1 MAHISRLFIYPIKSL
16 GGIEI
21 PSSNITQRGLAHD
34 RRWMLVDENNQ
45 FLTQREYPVMALLK
59 TNIKE
64 YALIVHH
71 SDNPADSIEFLLHPP
86 VKETVTVKVWDD
98 LCEAQYAEDNV
109 NEWFSQKIGISCK
122 AVYMPD
128 DSERKLNPDYALSEK
143 DITGFADGYPIL
155 VISEASLEDLNAR
168 LEKPVP
174 MDRFRPNIVIA
185 ETEAFAEDR
194 MKKFSINDHIF
205 HGVKLCGRCPITTTD
220 QQTGERGKEP
230 LKTLATYRTIN
241 NKVCFGQNVINT
253 GTGKIKT
260 GDALTILE
268 EGVVGKKTA
277 N

>member
-34 RRWMLVDENNQ
+34 RRWMLVDENKQ

-64 YALIVHH
+64 DALIVHH